1 MCWFDGTLCLFNS
14 LPLKNVLETI
24 LALGNY
30 LNGGTERGQAD
41 GFGLDILNKL
51 KDFVD
56 RVSFSFF
63 TQTICLTV
71 GLIVR
76 LFMTAIYRS

>member
-1 MCWFDGTLCLFNS
+1 MAS

-30 LNGGTERGQAD
+30 LNGGSERGQAD

-56 RVSFSFF
+56 RVSLS
-63 TQTICLTV
+63 
-71 GLIVR
+71 
-76 LFMTAIYRS
+76 S